1 MRSDDKN
8 KIILYLFLAILIIF
22 EIYSISIKSSYIW
35 DGLFLIGFLFFIYY
49 IKDKLKLH
57 PFHFFLLGIFLIAHN
72 LGVFG
77 CYFNN
82 YYGIEFD
89 TYVHFYFGLVST
101 LILFRAYDFIVP
113 IKDNKIKYSILLTII
128 LGMSAFH
135 ELLEY
140 AGGVI
145 LGEGWGFLKAGAG
158 DIEMWDTQTDMR
170 NNLFGGLLAIGLYHI
185 KTKFKKEKAIKK
197 KKTKKTV
204 ILKTKKTK

>member
-1 MRSDDKN
+1 MKNSDKN
-8 KIILYLFLAILIIF
+8 KLILGFFLIILIGF
-22 EIYSISIKSSYIW
+22 EIYSISIQNSYMW
-35 DGLFLIGFLFFIYY
+35 DGLFLIGLLLFIYY
-49 IKDKLKLH
+49 VKGRLRLL
-57 PFHFFLLGIFLIAHN
+57 PFHFFLLGLFLVLHN

-77 CYFNN
+77 FYFNS

-101 LILFRAYDFIVP
+101 LILFRTYDFIVP
-113 IKDNKIKYSILLTII
+113 LKDKKIKYVALLMII

-140 AGGVI
+140 AGGVL

-170 NNLFGGLLAIGLYHI
+170 NNVFGGLLAIAIYHI
-185 KTKFKKEKAIKK
+185 KTNFKHNKKSKKSDKFKK
-197 KKTKKTV
+197 
-204 ILKTKKTK
+204 